1 MKFQFDSRHVRRS
14 VVIVLG
20 ALTLGVSIGAAVSSE
35 IGGASSGPAG
45 MTPGAIFP
53 RNASGLTYGSA
64 LGALGE
70 AGVPDLILVVATNG
84 KQGYVYRSALNAA
97 DGSTV
102 SSPRGAAAWTAGGA
116 RTSVSGWHSVTKT
129 RHKLAEVCKRCHEKL
144 GLHEGQIR
152 DCRISLCAGEGH
164 SS

>member
-45 MTPGAIFP
+45 MTPGATFP

-116 RTSVSGWHSVTKT
+116 SVSHTIPVY
-129 RHKLAEVCKRCHEKL
+129 AEDGTTVIGVFKVFPA
-144 GLHEGQIR
+144 
-152 DCRISLCAGEGH
+152 SPPGEVAPGRSGH
-164 SS
+164 TG